1 MQSGGLKWVFSC
13 ADHWTSTQNPIGRDA
28 PVFLTG
34 SYMTSLS
41 PVGGR
46 KVVFFWRGGWC
57 WKLLIRGEI
66 FTFCQ
71 QKVSILRI
79 PLYSNNF
86 PVLLYKRASP
96 LCLTRPAC
104 GTTVACPEPHSLLL
118 LKKPILLA
126 ILVFRLKNRWSRSC
140 RPVYPLYHTGQPGS
154 PL

>member
-1 MQSGGLKWVFSC
+1 MFSC
-13 ADHWTSTQNPIGRDA
+13 ADHWTATQNPIGRDA

-46 KVVFFWRGGWC
+46 KVVLFCFFG
-57 WKLLIRGEI
+57 RGEEGAGNCSDKERFSHSANKKSVSFEFQ
-66 FTFCQ
+66 FTPITFPFCSTKQ
-71 QKVSILRI
+71 L
-79 PLYSNNF
+79 PL
-86 PVLLYKRASP
+86 
-96 LCLTRPAC
+96 LCFTRLAC
-104 GTTVACPEPHSLLL
+104 GSPQLHVLNCTLLLL

-140 RPVYPLYHTGQPGS
+140 LPVYQLYHTGQPSS

>member
-13 ADHWTSTQNPIGRDA
+13 AVHWTSTQNPIGRDA
-28 PVFLTG
+28 PVILTG

-46 KVVFFWRGGWC
+46 KVVFFWRGGGAGNC
-57 WKLLIRGEI
+57 SYEERFSHSANKKSVSFEFHFTPII
-66 FTFCQ
+66 FPFCST
-71 QKVSILRI
+71 KEL
-79 PLYSNNF
+79 P
-86 PVLLYKRASP
+86 P

-140 RPVYPLYHTGQPGS
+140 RPVYQLYHTGQPGS